1 MLEAQREEHVALG
14 FRVKRRR
21 RGRSMRLCWEAEGF
35 LEDQEDLMEGGLYA
49 LADAQKAFSWHGLH
63 GGNHDRLSLEC
74 LCLFQ
79 TMTSLE
85 PKERSLESLS
95 SRHVSNPCLQ
105 VVYSLCVNRAVYLRS
120 FNLG

>member
-95 SRHVSNPCLQ
+95 CGFAAQRFLSWCITCVSGHTW
-105 VVYSLCVNRAVYLRS
+105 VKGVII
-120 FNLG
+120 G